1 MACETLSNGI
11 TLDCRVAV
19 GGIKEV
25 YVAALTGGTDAI
37 VGTPSAGVVAT
48 FTADGT
54 SVSAYAG
61 LEASPFVKVEV
72 PVETASFTE
81 TATYS
86 NENGTAYY
94 TNVLSFPV
102 NTLDSSTQEFLRVV
116 GQSKKLCALVLDQ
129 NDTYWFI
136 GNDNGCVATS
146 STGGSGTAMTDRS
159 GFVLELTGLHTDPA
173 WEFVVA

>member
-11 TLDCRVAV
+11 SLDCRVSV
-19 GGIKEV
+19 GGIKEI
-25 YVAALTGGTDAI
+25 YLAALTGGTDAI
-37 VGTPSAGVVAT
+37 TASATAGVVST

-54 SVSAYAG
+54 SVSAYSG
-61 LEASPFVKVEV
+61 LETSPFVKVEV
-72 PVETASFTE
+72 PVETASFSE

-102 NTLDSSTQEFLRVV
+102 NKLDSATQEFLRVV
-116 GQSKKLCALVLDQ
+116 GQSKKLCVLALDQ
-129 NDTYWFI
+129 NDQYWFV

-146 STGGSGTAMTDRS
+146 STGGSGTAMTDRN

-173 WEFVVA
+173 WEFVV